1 VPQILETV
9 RDLRHGF
16 RTLLKRPAFFAVAL
30 LTLALCIGA
39 NTAMFSIINTVLLS
53 GLPYPAS
60 NQLVILDENRL
71 NSSRTVSWMDFL
83 DWRKQNRAFDDLA
96 AYRLSH
102 VNLAGVGEP
111 TLLRV
116 GEVSSAFFNVL
127 RYTTV

>member
-1 VPQILETV
+1 
-9 RDLRHGF
+9 
-16 RTLLKRPAFFAVAL
+16 
-30 LTLALCIGA
+30 
-39 NTAMFSIINTVLLS
+39 MFSIINTVLLN
-53 GLPYPAS
+53 GLPYPDS
-60 NQLVILDENRL
+60 NRLVILDENRL

-102 VNLAGVGEP
+102 VNLTGVGEP

-127 RYTTV
+127 GIHRLVAVHLTKERIPQARTLS